1 MPPPSKNPP
10 ARTRTATGQG
20 PAARARRPAPVAA
33 PRPVAKLVC
42 SAGPASGQEFEL
54 TEDEVTIGRATDATV
69 SVPDTSVSRKHAL
82 VRKTDEGWAV
92 SDLGSGNGTLVN
104 GEAVGEER
112 LLSSDDVITLGDS
125 EFQFVGG
132 EGAAPAQD
140 ALVASAR
147 RPPVRTARTGGG
159 AASRPRT
166 SRAARL
172 DGDPVVLARKK
183 RRLLV
188 AAATVLVVLL
198 AFAVG
203 GKAIENKKLAAER
216 AKAAIVKE
224 QRDALLGEFQ
234 TAKKL
239 IVDGRFDEARQ
250 TLESVQ
256 AQDDEVRVLKPDEKK
271 SVSTYLE
278 TANRE
283 VPNEQLFTDAGKAL
297 AADELAQASTLLG
310 KVKTKIPATEKR
322 LETLRAT
329 LETRLGEKVIDARK
343 KLASAPRDLAT
354 MEQVK
359 AMAEDVLTARPEDRD
374 APDIKK
380 QADDN
385 IARIKNPNLPP
396 PAPDTPHL
404 EVMNRFRNGDQSG
417 AVSLAQACAARSAQC
432 RSLEAQLRE
441 FDAKFK
447 GLEGL
452 SSADLWALYVLDKK
466 IAGGQSSDLAKPIK
480 TKVSSVFMLEAS
492 RSKTVGDWVRAIG
505 SARKVL
511 EVDAQH
517 PAANAIIQDA
527 RTKANDIYLRGYQLK
542 DSSADEAAKLFKE
555 VLAMTPEDDT
565 AHQKAKSRLDELQRQ

>member
-1 MPPPSKNPP
+1 
-10 ARTRTATGQG
+10 
-20 PAARARRPAPVAA
+20 
-33 PRPVAKLVC
+33 
-42 SAGPASGQEFEL
+42 
-54 TEDEVTIGRATDATV
+54 
-69 SVPDTSVSRKHAL
+69 
-82 VRKTDEGWAV
+82 
-92 SDLGSGNGTLVN
+92 
-104 GEAVGEER
+104 
-112 LLSSDDVITLGDS
+112 
-125 EFQFVGG
+125 
-132 EGAAPAQD
+132 
-140 ALVASAR
+140 
-147 RPPVRTARTGGG
+147 
-159 AASRPRT
+159 
-166 SRAARL
+166 
-172 DGDPVVLARKK
+172 
-183 RRLLV
+183 
-188 AAATVLVVLL
+188 
-198 AFAVG
+198 
-203 GKAIENKKLAAER
+203 
-216 AKAAIVKE
+216 
-224 QRDALLGEFQ
+224 
-234 TAKKL
+234 
-239 IVDGRFDEARQ
+239 
-250 TLESVQ
+250 
-256 AQDDEVRVLKPDEKK
+256 
-271 SVSTYLE
+271 
-278 TANRE
+278 NRE

>member
-1 MPPPSKNPP
+1 M
-10 ARTRTATGQG
+10 
-20 PAARARRPAPVAA
+20 AA

-283 VPNEQLFTDAGKAL
+283 VP
-297 AADELAQASTLLG
+297 
-310 KVKTKIPATEKR
+310 
-322 LETLRAT
+322 
-329 LETRLGEKVIDARK
+329 
-343 KLASAPRDLAT
+343 
-354 MEQVK
+354 
-359 AMAEDVLTARPEDRD
+359 
-374 APDIKK
+374 
-380 QADDN
+380 
-385 IARIKNPNLPP
+385 
-396 PAPDTPHL
+396 
-404 EVMNRFRNGDQSG
+404 
-417 AVSLAQACAARSAQC
+417 
-432 RSLEAQLRE
+432 
-441 FDAKFK
+441 
-447 GLEGL
+447 
-452 SSADLWALYVLDKK
+452 
-466 IAGGQSSDLAKPIK
+466 
-480 TKVSSVFMLEAS
+480 
-492 RSKTVGDWVRAIG
+492 
-505 SARKVL
+505 
-511 EVDAQH
+511 
-517 PAANAIIQDA
+517 
-527 RTKANDIYLRGYQLK
+527 
-542 DSSADEAAKLFKE
+542 
-555 VLAMTPEDDT
+555 
-565 AHQKAKSRLDELQRQ
+565 